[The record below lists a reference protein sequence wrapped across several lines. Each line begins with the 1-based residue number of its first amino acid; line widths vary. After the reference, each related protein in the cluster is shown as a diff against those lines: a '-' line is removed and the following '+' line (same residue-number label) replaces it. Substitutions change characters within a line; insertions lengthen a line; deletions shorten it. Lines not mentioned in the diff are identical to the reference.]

1 MPDCSPSTQLDRLV
15 KPPFVH
21 GRLHQ
26 LCLQQMIQSKNYPDL
41 PPFSSYMPGKKSVT
55 NHLHAL
61 HQRQTHGLVTGQAD
75 DAGRS
80 VGRGLHQGDHCLDPQ
95 PAALQTR
102 TQPKVMCRVP
112 SAAHNV
118 YRLSVG
124 QKLRLLSTCEGG
136 ERQVNVCVI
145 TEVEPWSQHPSVIEE
160 AGSAAVGGLTRI
172 LSNADGV
179 PPRWTWPSTVSLVS

>member
-145 TEVEPWSQHPSVIEE
+145 TEVEP
-160 AGSAAVGGLTRI
+160 
-172 LSNADGV
+172 
-179 PPRWTWPSTVSLVS
+179 